1 MIGVMHLLL
10 QKGYSDILVLFDCLE
25 LNDMRTF
32 EILLDK
38 VKLKKL
44 KSMKLSAIK
53 AMNKYFEQGKSHHP
67 PMYYAIINEN
77 TELLDFIFNNFTK
90 KDIFSMLECQIDGVT
105 VFSAIF
111 SQLLKTDLVQKNHI
125 EKRGNFS

>member
-1 MIGVMHLLL
+1 MIGVIHLLL

-32 EILLDK
+32 EILFDK
-38 VKLKKL
+38 VKLKKSKDL
-44 KSMKLSAIK
+44 KLSAIK
-53 AMNKYFEQGKSHHP
+53 AMNKYFEQGKSHYP

-111 SQLLKTDLVQKNHI
+111 SQLLQTDLVQKNHI

>member
-1 MIGVMHLLL
+1 MIGVIHLLL

-53 AMNKYFEQGKSHHP
+53 AMNKYFEQGKSYRP

-77 TELLDFIFNNFTK
+77 TELLNFIFNNFSK

>member
-1 MIGVMHLLL
+1 MIGVIHLLL

-32 EILLDK
+32 EILFDK
-38 VKLKKL
+38 VKLKKSKDL
-44 KSMKLSAIK
+44 KLSAIK
-53 AMNKYFEQGKSHHP
+53 AMNKYFEQGKSHYP

>member
-1 MIGVMHLLL
+1 MIGVIHLLL

-25 LNDMRTF
+25 LTDMRTF

-38 VKLKKL
+38 VKLKKSKDL
-44 KSMKLSAIK
+44 KLSAIK

-77 TELLDFIFNNFTK
+77 TELLNFIFNNFSK

-111 SQLLKTDLVQKNHI
+111 SQLLQTDLVQKNHI